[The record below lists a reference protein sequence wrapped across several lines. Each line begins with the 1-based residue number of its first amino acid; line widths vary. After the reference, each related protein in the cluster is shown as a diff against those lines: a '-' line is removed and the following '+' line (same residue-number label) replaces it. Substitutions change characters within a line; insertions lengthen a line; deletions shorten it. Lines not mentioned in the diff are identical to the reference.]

1 MIISKK
7 PTDIIACLLP
17 VTIPRKLQHLDLH
30 PITRLPLSAVIA
42 MSVGEDECFFLSL
55 NVEQENALGDYMVE
69 QGIDFNEWTW
79 IDWEKS

>member
-17 VTIPRKLQHLDLH
+17 VTIPKELQHLDLH

-42 MSVGEDECFFLSL
+42 MSVGEDECFFYLL
-55 NVEQENALGDYMVE
+55 M
-69 QGIDFNEWTW
+69 
-79 IDWEKS
+79 